1 MLGQGSV
8 ESGQEGVVV
17 LLPGIKQSL
26 LLQGGGGEVGDSDV
40 LSRPQDMTSK
50 SIFICFLTTNS
61 MIDQAKQHLKVIS
74 FLCRF

>member
-17 LLPGIKQSL
+17 LLTGIKQSL

-40 LSRPQDMTSK
+40 LSRPRYD
-50 SIFICFLTTNS
+50 L
-61 MIDQAKQHLKVIS
+61 
-74 FLCRF
+74 